1 MELNIKRTAKVIG
14 EISLKDLGSYGSFIF
29 YIVIAALF
37 LLIGDYTIFYSLIVS
52 LAAVTAVVMF
62 FRLSYNKPRP
72 GMKKRRY
79 NLIYEAVDNS
89 SFPSIHAARSVMIS
103 IAIYAKAPA
112 TFPLLALMVLAV
124 CASRIYFRRHD
135 IIDIFAGLILGFILG
150 FLFFL

>member
-1 MELNIKRTAKVIG
+1 
-14 EISLKDLGSYGSFIF
+14 
-29 YIVIAALF
+29 
-37 LLIGDYTIFYSLIVS
+37 
-52 LAAVTAVVMF
+52 
-62 FRLSYNKPRP
+62 
-72 GMKKRRY
+72 MKKRRY